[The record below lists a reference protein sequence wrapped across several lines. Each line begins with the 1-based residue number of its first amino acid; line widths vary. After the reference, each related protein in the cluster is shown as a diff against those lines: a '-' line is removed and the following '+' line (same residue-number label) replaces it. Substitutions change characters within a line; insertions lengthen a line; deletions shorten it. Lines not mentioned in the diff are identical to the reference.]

1 MVKDHKKYK
10 ELVVLL
16 YRKSFRIP
24 SKQCQKLT
32 VHIKSFK
39 KIGGTKMKKFSFP
52 TVVMFGEAI
61 DLIQGCDG
69 WGVEGLS
76 LDDSDRQLR
85 WLYTDKWHCICT
97 TLRGNRCD

>member
-32 VHIKSFK
+32 VHIKSF
-39 KIGGTKMKKFSFP
+39 
-52 TVVMFGEAI
+52 
-61 DLIQGCDG
+61 
-69 WGVEGLS
+69 
-76 LDDSDRQLR
+76 
-85 WLYTDKWHCICT
+85 
-97 TLRGNRCD
+97 